1 MTAPAAPMTPVTP
14 VRAPGLPRMARYLRA
29 REAGTL
35 ALVLVVFLA
44 TTIKN
49 HNFASGSSV
58 QQLLVGASL
67 IALLGVGETMVIVTR
82 NIDLSVGS
90 TLGLSAFVVGDLFRT
105 QHIPV
110 WSGFVIAIAI
120 GAVVGVVNG
129 AITTLVR
136 VPSLVV
142 TLAML
147 YIIRG
152 LDSKL
157 VNGSIVVPSQVPH
170 AFIEVGYRTLFGIP
184 WLAIIVAVVVA
195 VVGYVMRTF
204 RPARELYAIGSNPD
218 AAALAG
224 IPSARRV
231 FVAFVTSGALAGL
244 GGALFLA
251 LFAQVDNSAGLGYEL
266 NVVAAAVVGGVAI
279 FGGSGTVVGAALG
292 ALLLNTIQQGL
303 VAVRSSSFWDE
314 AIAGGL
320 LLAAIAIDRWLSLRV
335 ARSLRSAEGA
345 HREL

>member
-1 MTAPAAPMTPVTP
+1 
-14 VRAPGLPRMARYLRA
+14 
-29 REAGTL
+29 
-35 ALVLVVFLA
+35 
-44 TTIKN
+44 
-49 HNFASGSSV
+49 
-58 QQLLVGASL
+58 
-67 IALLGVGETMVIVTR
+67 
-82 NIDLSVGS
+82 
-90 TLGLSAFVVGDLFRT
+90 
-105 QHIPV
+105 
-110 WSGFVIAIAI
+110 VIA
-120 GAVVGVVNG
+120 
-129 AITTLVR
+129 
-136 VPSLVV
+136 
-142 TLAML
+142 
-147 YIIRG
+147 
-152 LDSKL
+152 
-157 VNGSIVVPSQVPH
+157 
-170 AFIEVGYRTLFGIP
+170 VGY
-184 WLAIIVAVVVA
+184 A
-195 VVGYVMRTF
+195 MRTF

-266 NVVAAAVVGGVAI
+266 NVVAAVVVGGVAI

-320 LLAAIAIDRWLSLRV
+320 LLVAISIDRLLALRV